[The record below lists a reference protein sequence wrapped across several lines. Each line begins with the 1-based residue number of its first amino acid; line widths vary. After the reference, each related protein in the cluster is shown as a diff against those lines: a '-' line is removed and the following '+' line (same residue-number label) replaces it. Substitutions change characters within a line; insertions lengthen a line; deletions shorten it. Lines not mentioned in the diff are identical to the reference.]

1 MTDESLESTPEPPA
15 RRLRVLTLIDGM
27 GVHGGG
33 ESLARQITLRLDR
46 DRFEPTFC
54 VTRWDPTASDN
65 PEAIAE
71 LESAGVG
78 FIGLDRRGRS
88 LRAWR
93 PLLGAM
99 RRQPFDILHTHKHG
113 SNVWGAL
120 FRGVGDVP
128 VFVAHEHTWSFE
140 GRPVR
145 KFLDRHLIGRRADRV
160 VAVSNADR
168 ERMIA
173 IEGLD
178 PAKVVMIPN
187 GIPDPV
193 RAPGAGVAVRAEL
206 GIEPDVPVI
215 GTVAAIRPQKRLDVL
230 IDAMARLARTH
241 PEVRLLIAGGD
252 LPQDPHLRERLIAQA
267 SHLGVADAV
276 TFLGLRDDVPAVI
289 DAFDLAVSSSDFEGS
304 PLSVMEY
311 MDGGLAVVATA
322 VGGVPDL
329 IADGDNGLLVE
340 PRDPAALGAAIGG
353 LLDDPQRRRA
363 MGERGRERRRAEF
376 TIGAMVRRIEALYEE
391 LYAAAPSRR

>member
-1 MTDESLESTPEPPA
+1 MTHESLDSAPEPPA

-27 GVHGGG
+27 GIHGGG

-54 VTRWDPTASDN
+54 VTRWDPAATDN
-65 PEAIAE
+65 AEAVAE
-71 LESAGVG
+71 LDAAGVA
-78 FIGLDRRGRS
+78 FIGLERRGRS

-93 PLLGAM
+93 PLLDAM
-99 RRQPFDILHTHKHG
+99 RAQRFDVLHTHKHG
-113 SNVWGAL
+113 SNVWGAV
-120 FRGVGDVP
+120 FRGIGDVP

-140 GRPVR
+140 GKPVR

-160 VAVSNADR
+160 IAVSNADR
-168 ERMIA
+168 ERMISV
-173 IEGLD
+173 EGLD
-178 PAKVVMIPN
+178 PATVVMIPN

-193 RAPGAGVAVRAEL
+193 IAPGGGAAVRAEL
-206 GIEPDVPVI
+206 GIGPHTPVI

-230 IDAMARLARTH
+230 IDALARLARTH
-241 PEVRLLIAGGD
+241 PDARLLIAGGD
-252 LPQDPHLRERLIAQA
+252 LPQDPHLRERLLAQA
-267 SHLGVADAV
+267 SALGVAQSV

-304 PLSVMEY
+304 PLSIMEY
-311 MDGGLAVVATA
+311 MEGGLAVVATA

-329 IADGDNGLLVE
+329 VADGVNGLLVK
-340 PRDPAALGAAIGG
+340 PRDPDALAAAIAT
-353 LLDDPQRRRA
+353 LLDDPERRRA

-376 TIGAMVRRIEALYEE
+376 GIDAMVRRVERLYGE
-391 LYAAAPSRR
+391 LYAAAPTRG

>member
-1 MTDESLESTPEPPA
+1 M
-15 RRLRVLTLIDGM
+15 RVLTLIDGM
-27 GVHGGG
+27 GIHGGG

-46 DRFEPTFC
+46 SRFEPTFC
-54 VTRWDPTASDN
+54 VTRWDPAAADN
-65 PEAIAE
+65 AEAIAE
-71 LESAGVG
+71 LDRAGVG

-88 LRAWR
+88 LTAWR
-93 PLLGAM
+93 PLVDAM
-99 RRQPFDILHTHKHG
+99 RAQRFDILHTHKHG
-113 SNVWGAL
+113 SNVWGAV

-140 GRPVR
+140 GNPLR

-168 ERMIA
+168 DRMIA
-173 IEGLD
+173 VEGLD
-178 PAKVVMIPN
+178 PAKVVTIPN

-193 RAPGAGVAVRAEL
+193 TAPGAGAAVRAEL
-206 GIEPDVPVI
+206 GLEPGAPVI

-230 IDAMARLARTH
+230 IDALARLARTH
-241 PEVRLLIAGGD
+241 PKARLLIAGGD
-252 LPQDPHLRERLIAQA
+252 LPQDPTLRERLVAQA
-267 SHLGVADAV
+267 SRLGVADSV

-311 MDGGLAVVATA
+311 MEGGLAVVATA

-329 IADGDNGLLVE
+329 IADGVNGLLVE
-340 PRDPAALGAAIGG
+340 PRDPDALAGAIAT
-353 LLDDPQRRRA
+353 LLDDPDRRRA

-376 TIGAMVRRIEALYEE
+376 GIDAMVSRVEELYEE
-391 LYAAAPSRR
+391 LYAVAEPRSSR